1 MSDEIGNEGL
11 RGRRGERGTEGR
23 RDGGTE
29 GRRDGE
35 VPKIEE
41 KTRKYFVNTMRLR
54 LISSLLLVAICICSC
69 NKQQK
74 SNEISTKNIESAEEL
89 IGLSFTTDERD
100 SMLSGLQNVRK
111 DYEKIRNY
119 PVSNDIPPALLF
131 NPLPSGY
138 KPDLKQNKIIWDLP
152 ENVALPEN
160 RNDLAF
166 YSIAELSVLIRQRKI
181 TSVELTQFYL
191 DRLKKF
197 GDTLQCVITLT
208 EDLALQQARKA
219 DEELKKGIYRSPL
232 HGIPYG
238 VKDLL
243 SLPGYPTTWG
253 AVPYKDQVLDET
265 ATVISRLEEAGAV
278 LVAKLTLG
286 ALAMD
291 DVWFGG
297 QTKNPWDLNQGSS
310 GSSAGSAS
318 ATAAGL
324 VPFAIGTET
333 WGSIV
338 SPSNRCGT
346 TGLRPTFG
354 RVSRYGAMALA
365 WTMDKIGPICRS
377 ADDCAFVFDVIRGRD
392 EKDPF
397 TIPAA
402 FNYNPNI
409 DLRKL
414 KIGFVQ
420 ELFNTDTLN
429 SVNDSISLEVFRTL
443 GAELIP
449 VELPDS
455 IPVSALN
462 IILWAEASAAFDEL
476 TRSNRDTLL
485 RLQTQNAWP
494 NYFRMGR
501 FIPAVEYINANRLR
515 TLLIKEVHDLFSQF
529 DVIICPSF
537 EGDQLLMTNLT
548 GHPCVV
554 LPNGFIKGHPTSIS
568 LLGNLFDEA
577 TILAVAKSYQDATDW
592 DEQHPHLFK

>member
-1 MSDEIGNEGL
+1 MRINI
-11 RGRRGERGTEGR
+11 
-23 RDGGTE
+23 
-29 GRRDGE
+29 
-35 VPKIEE
+35 VPLA
-41 KTRKYFVNTMRLR
+41 F
-54 LISSLLLVAICICSC
+54 LVTFFTLSC
-69 NKQQK
+69 KKQQGT
-74 SNEISTKNIESAEEL
+74 NEITLETLASAEQI
-89 IGLSFTTDERD
+89 IGLEFTPAEHD
-100 SMLSGLQNVRK
+100 SMLSGLQDVLK

-119 PVSNDIPPALLF
+119 PVSNDIPPTLLF
-131 NPLPSGY
+131 NPLPSGF
-138 KPDLKQNKIIWDLP
+138 KPDMVQKPIRWDLP
-152 ENVALPEN
+152 KNVELPEN
-160 RNDLAF
+160 INELAF
-166 YSIAELSVLIRQRKI
+166 YSVAELSVLIRQRKI
-181 TSVELTQFYL
+181 SSVRLTQFFL

-208 EDLALQQARKA
+208 EDLALRQAQKA
-219 DEELKKGIYRSPL
+219 DDELKKGIYRSPL
-232 HGIPYG
+232 QGIPYG
-238 VKDLL
+238 AKDLL
-243 SLPGYPTTWG
+243 SLQGYPTTWG
-253 AVPYKDQVLDET
+253 AEPYQDQILNET
-265 ATVISRLEEAGAV
+265 ATVISKLEEAGAV

-338 SPSNRCGT
+338 SPSTRCGT

-377 ADDCAFVFDVIRGRD
+377 AEDCAMVFDVIRGQD
-392 EKDPF
+392 KKDPF
-397 TIPAA
+397 TIPSA
-402 FNYNPNI
+402 FNYNSQISVKN
-409 DLRKL
+409 L
-414 KIGFVQ
+414 KVGFVQ
-420 ELFNTDTLN
+420 DLFKSDYL
-429 SVNDSISLEVFRTL
+429 SRASDSISLEIFRSL
-443 GAELIP
+443 GADLIP
-449 VELPDS
+449 VKLPDS
-455 IPVSALN
+455 IPTGALN

-476 TRSNRDTLL
+476 TRTNRDTLL
-485 RLQTQNAWP
+485 LLQTKSAWP
-494 NYFRMGR
+494 NFFRQGR

-515 TLLIKEVHDLFSQF
+515 TLLIQELHNLFSQY

-554 LPNGFIKGHPTSIS
+554 LPNGFIEGHPTSIS

-577 TILAVAKSYQDATDW
+577 TILAVAKAYQDATEW
-592 DEQHPHLFK
+592 DEQHPAFFK

>member
-1 MSDEIGNEGL
+1 M
-11 RGRRGERGTEGR
+11 
-23 RDGGTE
+23 
-29 GRRDGE
+29 
-35 VPKIEE
+35 KISF
-41 KTRKYFVNTMRLR
+41 TTIV
-54 LISSLLLVAICICSC
+54 LISVLLMFSC
-69 NKQQK
+69 RKQQ
-74 SNEISTKNIESAEEL
+74 STSEISTETIESAEQMM
-89 IGLSFTTDERD
+89 GLDFTNAERD
-100 SMLSGLQNVRK
+100 SMLNGLQNVIM

-119 PVSNDIPPALLF
+119 PLSNNIPPALLF
-131 NPLPSGY
+131 NPLPSGF
-138 KPDLKQNKIIWDLP
+138 KPDIRQKPILWDLP
-152 ENVALPEN
+152 ENVVLPEN
-160 RNDLAF
+160 INELAF
-166 YSIAELSVLIRQRKI
+166 YSVAELSVLIRQRKI
-181 TSVELTQFYL
+181 SSTELTQFCIA
-191 DRLKKF
+191 RLKKYS
-197 GDTLQCVITLT
+197 DTLQCVITLT
-208 EDLALQQARKA
+208 EDLALSQARKA
-219 DEELKKGIYRSPL
+219 DDEIKRGIYRSPL

-243 SLPGYPTTWG
+243 SLSGYPTTWG
-253 AVPYKDQVLDET
+253 AEPYQDQVLDET
-265 ATVISRLEEAGAV
+265 ATVISKLEEAGAV

-338 SPSNRCGT
+338 SPSTRCGT

-354 RVSRYGAMALA
+354 RVSRYGVMALA

-377 ADDCAFVFDVIRGRD
+377 AKDCALVFSIIQGED

-397 TIPAA
+397 TIPAS
-402 FNYNPNI
+402 FNYKSQI
-409 DLRKL
+409 DLSQL
-414 KIGFVQ
+414 KIGFL
-420 ELFNTDTLN
+420 ESLFKTNYFN
-429 SVNDSISLEVFRTL
+429 RANDSISLDVFRSL

-449 VELPDS
+449 IELPDS
-455 IPVSALN
+455 IPTDALN

-476 TRSNRDTLL
+476 TRSNRDSLL
-485 RLQTQNAWP
+485 RLQTKNAWP
-494 NYFRMGR
+494 NFFRQGR

-515 TLLIKEVHDLFSQF
+515 TILIQELHNLFSKY

-537 EGDQLLMTNLT
+537 EGNQLLMTNLT

-554 LPNGFIKGHPTSIS
+554 LPNGFISGHPTSFS

-577 TILAVAKSYQDATDW
+577 IILVVAKAYQDVTQW
-592 DEQHPHLFK
+592 DEMHPEMFK

>member
-1 MSDEIGNEGL
+1 M
-11 RGRRGERGTEGR
+11 
-23 RDGGTE
+23 
-29 GRRDGE
+29 
-35 VPKIEE
+35 PKMPEIEE
-41 KTRKYFVNTMRLR
+41 KTRKYIQITMRLL
-54 LISSLLLVAICICSC
+54 LISLLIAALCAFSC
-69 NKQQK
+69 NKQRK
-74 SNEISTKNIESAEEL
+74 VNEISTENIEYAEQM
-89 IGLSFTTDERD
+89 IGLNFTPDERD
-100 SMLSGLQNVRK
+100 SMLNGLQGALK

-119 PVSNDIPPALLF
+119 PISNKIPPALLF
-131 NPLPSGY
+131 NPLPSGF
-138 KPDLKQNKIIWDLP
+138 KPDNIQKFIRWDFPESIELP
-152 ENVALPEN
+152 ENTD
-160 RNDLAF
+160 DLAF
-166 YSIAELSVLIRQRKI
+166 YTVAELSVLIRKRKI
-181 TSVELTQFYL
+181 SSVGLTQFYI

-208 EDLALQQARKA
+208 EDLAMRQATKA

-243 SLPGYPTTWG
+243 SLSGYPTTWG
-253 AVPYKDQVLDET
+253 AVPYKDQVLEET
-265 ATVISRLEEAGAV
+265 ATVISKLEEAGAV

-365 WTMDKIGPICRS
+365 WTMDKIGPICRN

-402 FNYNPNI
+402 FNYDPKI
-409 DLRKL
+409 DLKKL
-414 KIGFVQ
+414 KVGFVK
-420 ELFNTDTLN
+420 ELFMTDTLN
-429 SVNDSISLEVFRTL
+429 RANDSITLEVFKAL

-449 VELPDS
+449 VKLPDS
-455 IPVSALN
+455 IPTSALN

-515 TLLIKEVHDLFSQF
+515 TLLIKEVNDVFSQF
-529 DVIICPSF
+529 DVIISPSF

-548 GHPCVV
+548 GNPCVV
-554 LPNGFIKGHPTSIS
+554 LPNGFIMGHPTSIT
-568 LLGNLFDEA
+568 LLGNLFNEA
-577 TILAVAKSYQDATDW
+577 TILAVAKAYQDATDW
-592 DEQHPHLFK
+592 DEQHPHFFK

>member
-1 MSDEIGNEGL
+1 MKIYTMGL
-11 RGRRGERGTEGR
+11 NF
-23 RDGGTE
+23 
-29 GRRDGE
+29 
-35 VPKIEE
+35 
-41 KTRKYFVNTMRLR
+41 FVF
-54 LISSLLLVAICICSC
+54 ISLVLSAFIISCS
-69 NKQQK
+69 KQQPASKISIK
-74 SNEISTKNIESAEEL
+74 SIVSAEEMM
-89 IGLSFTTDERD
+89 GLNFTDVERD
-100 SMLSGLQNVRK
+100 SMLSGLQEMVT
-111 DYEKIRNY
+111 DYDKIRDY
-119 PVSNDIPPALLF
+119 PLSYNIPPALLF
-131 NPLPSGY
+131 NPLPPGF
-138 KPDLKQNKIIWDLP
+138 KPELSQKPISWDLP
-152 ENVALPEN
+152 EKIELPDHI
-160 RNDLAF
+160 NDLAF
-166 YSIAELSVLIRQRKI
+166 YSVAELSVLIRQRKI
-181 TSVELTQFYL
+181 SSVELTRFYI
-191 DRLKKF
+191 DRLKKY

-208 EDLALQQARKA
+208 EDLALRQARQA
-219 DEELKKGIYRSPL
+219 DEEIKKGHYRSLL

-253 AVPYKDQVLDET
+253 ANPYKDQLFEET
-265 ATVISRLEEAGAV
+265 ATVIKKLQDAGAV

-310 GSSAGSAS
+310 GSSAGSAA
-318 ATAAGL
+318 ATSAGL

-354 RVSRYGAMALA
+354 RVSRYGAMALS
-365 WTMDKIGPICRS
+365 WTMDKIGPICRN
-377 ADDCAFVFDVIRGRD
+377 AGDCALVFNIIQGED

-397 TIPAA
+397 TIPAS
-402 FNYNPNI
+402 FNYTPQI
-409 DLRKL
+409 DLRQL
-414 KIGFVQ
+414 KIGFI
-420 ELFNTDTLN
+420 ENLFKSDYFNRA
-429 SVNDSISLEVFRTL
+429 NDSISLEVFRSL

-455 IPVSALN
+455 IPADALD

-476 TRSNRDTLL
+476 TRSNRDSLL
-485 RLQTQNAWP
+485 RLQNKNAWP
-494 NYFRMGR
+494 NFFRQGR

-515 TLLIKEVHDLFSQF
+515 TLLIQEVHDLFSQY
-529 DVIICPSF
+529 DVIISPSF

-554 LPNGFIKGHPTSIS
+554 LPNGFIEGHPTSFT

-577 TILAVAKSYQDATDW
+577 TILAVAGKYQEATAW
-592 DEQHPHLFK
+592 DEEHPPFFKGN

>member
-1 MSDEIGNEGL
+1 MRIPFILLAFLVTVITLSCKKQQSTDEI
-11 RGRRGERGTEGR
+11 T
-23 RDGGTE
+23 
-29 GRRDGE
+29 
-35 VPKIEE
+35 
-41 KTRKYFVNTMRLR
+41 VNT
-54 LISSLLLVAICICSC
+54 IA
-69 NKQQK
+69 
-74 SNEISTKNIESAEEL
+74 SAEQMM
-89 IGLSFTTDERD
+89 GLDFTPAERD
-100 SMLSGLQNVRK
+100 SMLSGLQDVIK

-119 PVSNDIPPALLF
+119 PLANNIPPALLF
-131 NPLPSGY
+131 NPLPSGF
-138 KPDLKQNKIIWDLP
+138 KPDMRQNPILWDLP
-152 ENVALPEN
+152 ENVTLPDN
-160 RNDLAF
+160 KNDLAF
-166 YSIAELSVLIRQRKI
+166 YSVAELSVLIRQRKI
-181 TSVELTQFYL
+181 SSVGLTQFCIE
-191 DRLKKF
+191 RLKKY

-208 EDLALQQARKA
+208 EDLALRQARQA
-219 DEELKKGIYRSPL
+219 DEDIKKGIYRSPL

-243 SLPGYPTTWG
+243 SLEGYPTTWG
-253 AVPYKDQVLDET
+253 AEPYQDQVFGET
-265 ATVISRLEEAGAV
+265 ATVIKRLEESGAV

-291 DVWFGG
+291 DIWFGG

-338 SPSNRCGT
+338 SPATRCGT

-377 ADDCAFVFDVIRGRD
+377 AEDCALVFNVIRGQD

-402 FNYNPNI
+402 FNYKPQT
-409 DLRKL
+409 DLSKL
-414 KIGFVQ
+414 KVGFL
-420 ELFNTDTLN
+420 EDLFKTNYFN
-429 SVNDSISLEVFRTL
+429 RANDSICLEVFRSL

-455 IPVSALN
+455 IPTAALN

-476 TRSNRDTLL
+476 TRSNRDSLL
-485 RLQTQNAWP
+485 RLQTKSAWP
-494 NYFRMGR
+494 NFFRQGR

-515 TLLIKEVHDLFSQF
+515 TLLIQELDNLFSKY

-554 LPNGFIKGHPTSIS
+554 LPNGFIEGHPASIS

-577 TILAVAKSYQDATDW
+577 TILSVAKAYQEATAW
-592 DEQHPHLFK
+592 DEQHPSFFK